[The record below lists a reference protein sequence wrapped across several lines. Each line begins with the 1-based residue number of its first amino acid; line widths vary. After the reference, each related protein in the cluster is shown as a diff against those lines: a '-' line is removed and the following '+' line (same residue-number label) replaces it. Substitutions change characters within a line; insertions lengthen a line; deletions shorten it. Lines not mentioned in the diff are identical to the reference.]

1 MSDTEAEERGF
12 SALARWLVPRR
23 RKVHIAIFFLTL
35 LMIPGA
41 MTALEPID
49 IESYELDSPEILAL
63 QVIEDEFSA
72 SEHIMGF
79 VVAVRD
85 PSLVEED
92 FTPRPLMDGGSPD
105 VTIHP
110 PVTEMVEF
118 GGEVHNP
125 AGGILN
131 LSVLREVDYKAEVA
145 RNHSLGSFLKPL
157 IDDVTGGQT
166 DGVLTIVDIFRS
178 FMTDDSILTREGS
191 SPWGPIPPSTNWSD
205 CGELEC
211 LQFDDENLTQAHI
224 DLAAARMAEHSDG
237 DFIRWLSLD
246 RAFVEDSN
254 SSVVGP
260 DGTYG
265 RWSATSTW
273 LLVQF
278 DKAAMEDAGWNFIWK
293 DSTQLDGFGFVD
305 GELNIGGYR
314 LVDGEFQMKAPDYNA
329 EQCSKMD
336 IPCSAEWSMMH
347 LEGVLRTTDNRVV
360 TLSLA
365 EGINI
370 EVNREIQ
377 SSFGLIILMGIAVMI
392 LLWLSLR
399 RVTDVAIVGG
409 ALVLSLLWMQGAI
422 GHVSIIGDALGFNLI
437 HRSQF
442 SNLLPILILAL
453 GIDDSLHALH
463 RYKEERKNGKSPKDS
478 AEITVARVGRAI
490 MLTTVTTMAA
500 FSSNFFSDIAALRS
514 FGLEAGIGVACAFI
528 LTGIWAPLVRLSVDE
543 WMDERKKLKEEN
555 ASQLHLV
562 PTSWLKWTATNSA
575 GRINRFVIAGLALLI
590 TIPAAY
596 GMANLE
602 GDFKVEDFLEETSDV
617 AVGVNLVQERFT
629 SEGEPAALLIE
640 GDVADPRVFAAI
652 DETRLRMD
660 QYEEGFDTK
669 LTRTPNGKVDI
680 HAIDEIILLAVA
692 SLIENSTP
700 FEEAGWNNS
709 AEGFGVGCNSTGG
722 FVVTPDLTHRGCLVY
737 FYGYTSLYGVPASNT
752 VPGIPESVVAL
763 YIYPEEELDP
773 EKPWL
778 TTSGKEP
785 VYPRMQLRF
794 GITQPEDFPS
804 MAPALEELEKDLEPF
819 ANLSAADSVRERLDS
834 HSDEHPVSW
843 VMWTDRPITRYVAAN
858 SMQNEMQSSLLL
870 GIFFVIAVLWIG
882 FRSLPQALLT
892 TVPILLVVIWLYGMI
907 YMYGYS
913 LNLVTV
919 AIAAISLGVG
929 IDYCIH
935 VTERYREERAKGATK
950 HASLLAVGGASGLAL
965 VGSAASDATG
975 FLIIAISPM
984 GLFASF
990 GLFSAM
996 MILLSLIASMVLT
1009 TAAIGLLR
1017 DGDASEEE

>member
-1 MSDTEAEERGF
+1 MTDTEERGF
-12 SALARWLVPRR
+12 SVLAKWLVPRR
-23 RKVHIAIFFLTL
+23 RKVHIVIFIVTL

-41 MTALEPID
+41 LTALEPID
-49 IESYELDSPEILAL
+49 IESYELDSPEILAM

-72 SEHIMGF
+72 EEHIMGF

-85 PSLVEED
+85 PALVEED
-92 FTPRPLMDGGSPD
+92 FTPRPMMKGGSPD
-105 VTIHP
+105 VTSHP
-110 PVTEMVEF
+110 PASEMVKF
-118 GGEVHNP
+118 GGQVHDP
-125 AGGILN
+125 PGGILN

-145 RNHSLGSFLKPL
+145 RNHALGSFLKPL
-157 IDDVTGGQT
+157 VDDVTGGQT
-166 DGVLTIVDIFRS
+166 DGVLTIADIFRN
-178 FMTDDSILTREGS
+178 FMTDNSILTREGS
-191 SPWGPIPPSTNWSD
+191 SPWGPVPPATNWSD
-205 CGELEC
+205 CGELDC
-211 LQFDDENLTQAHI
+211 LQFDDQNLTQAHI
-224 DLAAARMAEHSDG
+224 DLAAIRMAEHSDG
-237 DFIRWLSLD
+237 NFIRWLSLD
-246 RAFVEDSN
+246 RAFVEDANSN
-254 SSVVGP
+254 VIGP
-260 DGTYG
+260 DGKYG
-265 RWSATSTW
+265 RWSATSSW

-278 DKAAMEDAGWNFIWK
+278 DKAAMEEAGWSFIWK
-293 DSTQLDGFGFVD
+293 ESTELDNLGFVD

-314 LVDGEFQMKAPDYNA
+314 LVDGEFWMKAPEYDA
-329 EQCSKMD
+329 ETCGKMER
-336 IPCSAEWSMMH
+336 PCSAEWSMMH
-347 LEGVLRTTDNRVV
+347 LEGVIRATDNRVIS
-360 TLSLA
+360 LSLA

-377 SSFGLIILMGIAVMI
+377 SSFGLIILMGLAVMV

-399 RVTDVAIVGG
+399 RLTDVVIVGG
-409 ALVLSLLWMQGAI
+409 ALALSLLWMQGTI
-422 GHVSIIGDALGFNLI
+422 GHLSILGDMVGFKVI

-463 RYKEERKNGKSPKDS
+463 RYKEERKNGKTPKDS

-490 MLTTVTTMAA
+490 MLTTITTMAA

-514 FGLEAGIGVACAFI
+514 FGLEAGIGVACAFV

-543 WMDERKKLKEEN
+543 WMDQRNKLKSEL
-555 ASQLHLV
+555 SGQLHLV
-562 PTSWLKWTATNSA
+562 PTSWLKWTTVNSA
-575 GRINRFVIAGLALLI
+575 GRYNRLIITGLALLI

-596 GMANLE
+596 GMASLE

-629 SEGEPAALLIE
+629 SEGEPASILIE

-652 DETRLRMD
+652 EETRINMD
-660 QYEEGFDTK
+660 QQEEGFDSK
-669 LTRTPNGKVDI
+669 LTRVPSGKVDI
-680 HAIDEIILLAVA
+680 HAIDEIILLAMA

-700 FEEAGWNNS
+700 FEEAGWDSS
-709 AEGFGVGCNSTGG
+709 APGFGVGCNSTGG
-722 FVVTPDLTHRGCLVY
+722 IILLPDFAHRGCLIY
-737 FYGYTSLYGVPASNT
+737 FYGFTSLYGVPASNT
-752 VPGIPESVVAL
+752 VPGIPSSVVAL
-763 YIYPEEELDP
+763 YIYPEESLDP
-773 EKPWL
+773 ERPWL
-778 TTSGKEP
+778 TTNGDEP
-785 VYPRMQLRF
+785 VYPRMQIRF

-804 MAPALEELEKDLEPF
+804 MAPALEELERDLEPF

-834 HSDEHPVSW
+834 HSEEFPVSW
-843 VMWTDRPITRYVAAN
+843 VMWTDRPITRYVAAS
-858 SMQNEMQSSLLL
+858 SMQEEMQSSLLL
-870 GIFFVIAVLWIG
+870 GIIFVIGVLWVG

-907 YMYGYS
+907 YMYGYN

-935 VTERYREERAKGATK
+935 VTERYREERAKGANK
-950 HASLLAVGGASGLAL
+950 HASLMAVGGASGLAL

-975 FLIIAISPM
+975 FLIIAVSPM

-996 MILLSLIASMVLT
+996 MILLSLLASMVLT
-1009 TAAIGLLR
+1009 TAAIGLLN
-1017 DGDASEEE
+1017 DEEQSEEE